1 MDMLIILTYT
11 AICIGIFKLF
21 KIPLNKWSVPT
32 AVLGGVVLLSTIMI
46 IMNYLHPYAKY
57 GKEVFATIPI
67 TPLVGGNIKSVDI
80 VPNVLVKKGD
90 VLFTLYNDEQSLALK
105 KAEAALEQA
114 KNQVLQ
120 NDQALLAATG
130 QVAKADANKDRTET
144 TYFRYKEGHENGGE
158 SSPFTQQELDNR
170 REFYEGALA
179 SLESAQATER
189 QVRLLTESKISG
201 ENTQVAQLK
210 SARDKAQLDFD
221 RTFVRAP
228 VDGMPTQVALR
239 PGMRAGIVSMRP
251 VMSFIPTEKRRF
263 AARIWQNSL
272 LRLHKGLDAEV
283 ILDSVP
289 GHVFKGKVVE
299 ILPAMAEGEYQGQGV
314 LMASNRLSTHGFTVA
329 IIELEENLD
338 DYNLPRGVQ
347 GQAVAYNPKDDFL
360 HTSMVRKILL
370 RMMSWIKY
378 VYPMK

>member
-57 GKEVFATIPI
+57 GKDVFVSIPI
-67 TPLVGGNIKSVDI
+67 TPLVAGNIKSVDI
-80 VPNVLVKKGD
+80 VANVAVKKGD
-90 VLFTLYNDEQSLALK
+90 VLFTLYNDEQTIALE
-105 KAEAALEQA
+105 KAQAALAQA

-120 NDQALLAATG
+120 NDQALLAAIG
-130 QVAKADANKDRTET
+130 QVDKADANRDRTEI
-144 TYFRYKEGHENGGE
+144 TYKRYKEGHEKGGE

-170 REFYEGALA
+170 REFYEAALA
-179 SLESAQATER
+179 SLESAQAKER
-189 QVRLLTESKISG
+189 QVRLLTESKILG

-210 SARDKAQLDFD
+210 SVKDKAQLDFD
-221 RTFVRAP
+221 RTIVRAP
-228 VDGMPTQVALR
+228 VDGIPTQVALR
-239 PGMRAGIVSMRP
+239 PGMRAGILALRP
-251 VMSFIPTEKRRF
+251 VMSFIPIEKRRF

-289 GHVFKGKVVE
+289 GHVFKGKVVD

-314 LMASNRLSTHGFTVA
+314 LIASNRLATHGFTVA

-338 DYNLPRGVQ
+338 DYNLPRGLQ
-347 GQAVAYNPKDDFL
+347 GQAVAYNPEGDFL

>member
-11 AICIGIFKLF
+11 ALCVAIFKTF

-32 AVLGGVVLLSTIMI
+32 AVLGGVVLLSSIMI

-67 TPLVGGNIKSVDI
+67 TPLVAGNIKSVDVI
-80 VPNVLVKKGD
+80 PNIEVKKGD
-90 VLFTLYNDEQSLALK
+90 VLFTLYNEEQTIALE
-105 KAEAALEQA
+105 KAEAAVEQS

-120 NDQALLAATG
+120 NDQALLAAIG
-130 QVAKADANKDRTET
+130 QVAKADANRDRTHAS
-144 TYFRYKEGHENGGE
+144 YFRYMEGHLKGGK

-179 SLESAQATER
+179 SLDSAQATER
-189 QVRLLTESKISG
+189 KVRLLTESKILG

-210 SARDKAQLDFD
+210 AARNRAQLDLE

-239 PGMRAGIVSMRP
+239 PGMRAGILALRP

-272 LRLHKGLDAEV
+272 LRLEKGLDAEV
-283 ILDSVP
+283 ILDAVP

-299 ILPAMAEGEYQGQGV
+299 ILPAMAEGEYQGNGV
-314 LMASNRLSTHGFTVA
+314 LRGAGSLANHGFTIA

-338 DYNLPRGVQ
+338 DYNLPHGVQ
-347 GQAVAYNPKDDFL
+347 GQAVAFNPKGDFL
-360 HTSMVRKILL
+360 HTSMVRKILF

-378 VYPMK
+378 VYPIK

>member
-1 MDMLIILTYT
+1 
-11 AICIGIFKLF
+11 
-21 KIPLNKWSVPT
+21 
-32 AVLGGVVLLSTIMI
+32 MI
-46 IMNYLHPYAKY
+46 IMNYLHPYAKF

-67 TPLVGGNIKSVDI
+67 TPLVAGNIKSVDV

-90 VLFTLYNDEQSLALK
+90 VLFTLYNDEQTIALD
-105 KAEAALEQA
+105 KAKAALAQA

-120 NDQALLAATG
+120 NDQALLAAIG
-130 QVAKADANKDRTET
+130 QVAKAEANKERTEI
-144 TYFRYKEGHENGGE
+144 TYFRYQEGHAKGGE

-170 REFYEGALA
+170 KGFYESALA
-179 SLESAQATER
+179 NLASAQASER
-189 QVRLLTESKISG
+189 KVRLLTESKILG

-210 SARDKAQLDFD
+210 SAQDRAQLDYD

-239 PGMRAGIVSMRP
+239 PGMRAGILALRP

-272 LRLHKGLDAEV
+272 LRLHKGLEAEV
-283 ILDSVP
+283 ILDAVP
-289 GHVFKGKVVE
+289 GHVFKGKIVDV
-299 ILPAMAEGEYQGQGV
+299 LPAMAEGEYQGQGI
-314 LMASNRLSTHGFTVA
+314 LMGAGRLASHGFTVA

-347 GQAVAYNPKDDFL
+347 GQAVAYNPKGDFL

>member
-11 AICIGIFKLF
+11 AICVAIFKVF

-32 AVLGGVVLLSTIMI
+32 AALGGVVLLSSIMI

-67 TPLVGGNIKSVDI
+67 TPLVAGNIKSVDV

-90 VLFTLYNDEQSLALK
+90 ILFTLYNDEQSIALK
-105 KAEAALEQA
+105 KAEAALAQA

-120 NDQALLAATG
+120 NDQALLAAIG
-130 QVAKADANKDRTET
+130 QVDKADANRDRTKI
-144 TYFRYKEGHENGGE
+144 TYFRYKEGHDKGGE

-179 SLESAQATER
+179 NLASAQATER
-189 QVRLLTESKISG
+189 KVRLLTESKILG

-210 SARDKAQLDFD
+210 SARDKAQLDLD

-239 PGMRAGIVSMRP
+239 PGMRAGILALRP

-272 LRLHKGLDAEV
+272 LRLHKGLEAEV

-289 GHVFKGKVVE
+289 GHVFKGKVVD
-299 ILPAMAEGEYQGQGV
+299 ILPAMAEGEYQGQGI
-314 LMASNRLSTHGFTVA
+314 LMGAGRLGNHGFTIA
-329 IIELEENLD
+329 IVELEENLD

-347 GQAVAYNPKDDFL
+347 GQAVAYNPNGDFL

>member
-11 AICIGIFKLF
+11 ALCIAIFKIF

-32 AVLGGVVLLSTIMI
+32 AVLGGVVLLSSIMI

-57 GKEVFATIPI
+57 GKEVFASIPI
-67 TPLVGGNIKSVDI
+67 TPLVAGNIKSVD
-80 VPNVLVKKGD
+80 VVANVAVKKGD
-90 VLFTLYNDEQSLALK
+90 VLFTLYNDEQIIALK
-105 KAEAALEQA
+105 KAEAALAQA

-120 NDQALLAATG
+120 NDQALLAAIG
-130 QVAKADANKDRTET
+130 QVAKADANKDRTEI
-144 TYFRYKEGHENGGE
+144 TYIRYKEGHKKGGE

-179 SLESAQATER
+179 NLESAQATE
-189 QVRLLTESKISG
+189 QKVRLLTESKILG

-210 SARDKAQLDFD
+210 SARDKAQLDLD

-228 VDGMPTQVALR
+228 VDGIPTQMALR
-239 PGMRAGIVSMRP
+239 PGMRAGILALRP
-251 VMSFIPTEKRRF
+251 VMSFIPKEKRRF

-272 LRLHKGLDAEV
+272 LRLEKGLEAEV

-289 GHVFKGKVVE
+289 GHVFKGKVVD

-314 LMASNRLSTHGFTVA
+314 LMGAGRLGNHGFTIA
-329 IIELEENLD
+329 IVELEESLD

-347 GQAVAYNPKDDFL
+347 GQAVAYNPKGDFL

>member
-11 AICIGIFKLF
+11 AICVAIFKLF

-57 GKEVFATIPI
+57 GKEYFATIPI
-67 TPLVGGNIKSVDI
+67 TPLVAGNIKSVDVVSNI
-80 VPNVLVKKGD
+80 AVKKGD
-90 VLFTLYNDEQSLALK
+90 VLFTLYNDEQKIALA
-105 KAEAALEQA
+105 KAEAALAQA

-120 NDQALLAATG
+120 NDQALLAAIG
-130 QVAKADANKDRTET
+130 QVAKADANKDRTEI
-144 TYFRYKEGHENGGE
+144 TYFRYKEGHEKGGE

-179 SLESAQATER
+179 SLESAQASER
-189 QVRLLTESKISG
+189 QVRLLTESKILG
-201 ENTQVAQLK
+201 ENTHVAQLK
-210 SARDKAQLDFD
+210 SAKDKAQLDFD
-221 RTFVRAP
+221 RTIVRAP
-228 VDGMPTQVALR
+228 VDGIPTQVGLR
-239 PGMRAGIVSMRP
+239 PGMRAGILAVRP
-251 VMSFIPTEKRRF
+251 VMSFIPIEKRRF

-272 LRLHKGLDAEV
+272 LRLQDGLEAEV
-283 ILDSVP
+283 ILDAVP
-289 GHVFKGKVVE
+289 GHVFKGKVVD
-299 ILPAMAEGEYQGQGV
+299 ILPAMAEGEMQGQGV
-314 LMASNRLSTHGFTVA
+314 LIASNRLATHGFTVA

-347 GQAVAYNPKDDFL
+347 GQAVAYNPKGDHL

>member
-67 TPLVGGNIKSVDI
+67 TPLVAGNIKSVDI

-90 VLFTLYNDEQSLALK
+90 VLFTLYNDEQTIALD
-105 KAEAALEQA
+105 KAKAALAQA

-120 NDQALLAATG
+120 NNESLLSAIA
-130 QVAKADANKDRTET
+130 QVAKADANKDRTEI
-144 TYFRYKEGHENGGE
+144 TYFRYREGHAKGGE
-158 SSPFTQQELDNR
+158 SSPFTQQELDNK

-179 SLESAQATER
+179 SLESAQAAER
-189 QVRLLTESKISG
+189 KVRLLTESKILG

-210 SARDKAQLDFD
+210 SAKDKAQLDFD

-228 VDGMPTQVALR
+228 VDGTPTQVALR
-239 PGMRAGIVSMRP
+239 PGMRAGILALRP
-251 VMSFIPTEKRRF
+251 VMSFIPSEKRRF

-272 LRLHKGLDAEV
+272 LRLHKGLEAEV

-289 GHVFKGKVVE
+289 GHVFMGKVVE

-314 LMASNRLSTHGFTVA
+314 LMGAGRLANHGFTMA
-329 IIELEENLD
+329 IIELDENLD

-347 GQAVAYNPKDDFL
+347 GQAVAYNPKGDFL

>member
-11 AICIGIFKLF
+11 AICVAIFKLF

-57 GKEVFATIPI
+57 GKEAFATIPI
-67 TPLVGGNIKSVDI
+67 TPLVAGNIKSVDV

-90 VLFTLYNDEQSLALK
+90 VLFTLYNEEQTITLA

-114 KNQVLQ
+114 RNQVLQ
-120 NDQALLAATG
+120 NNESLLAAIG
-130 QVAKADANKDRTET
+130 QVDKADANKDRTEI
-144 TYFRYKEGHENGGE
+144 TYFRYKEGHAKGGE
-158 SSPFTQQELDNR
+158 SSPFTQQELDNK

-189 QVRLLTESKISG
+189 KVRLLTESKILG
-201 ENTQVAQLK
+201 ENTQVAQLQ
-210 SARDKAQLDFD
+210 SAKDKAQLDYD
-221 RTFVRAP
+221 RTIVRAP
-228 VDGMPTQVALR
+228 VDGIPTQVALR
-239 PGMRAGIVSMRP
+239 PGMRAGILALRP
-251 VMSFIPTEKRRF
+251 VMSFIPIEKRRF
-263 AARIWQNSL
+263 AARVWQNSL
-272 LRLHKGLDAEV
+272 LRLEDGLEAEV
-283 ILDSVP
+283 ILDAVP
-289 GHVFKGKVVE
+289 GHVFKGKVVD
-299 ILPAMAEGEYQGQGV
+299 ILPAMAEGEFQGQGV
-314 LMASNRLSTHGFTVA
+314 LIASNRLATHGFTVA

-347 GQAVAYNPKDDFL
+347 GQAVAYNPKGDFL

>member
-32 AVLGGVVLLSTIMI
+32 AVLGGVALLSTIMI
-46 IMNYLHPYAKY
+46 IMNYLHPYAKF
-57 GKEVFATIPI
+57 GKEVFASIPI
-67 TPLVGGNIKSVDI
+67 TPLVAGNIKTVNV

-90 VLFTLYNDEQSLALK
+90 VLFTLYNDEQKLSLE
-105 KAEAALEQA
+105 KAEAALAQA

-120 NDQALLAATG
+120 NDQALLAAIG
-130 QVAKADANKDRTET
+130 QVAKADANKDRTHAS
-144 TYFRYKEGHENGGE
+144 YLRYMDGHLKAGE

-170 REFYEGALA
+170 REFYEAALA

-189 QVRLLTESKISG
+189 KVRLLTESKILG
-201 ENTQVAQLK
+201 QNTQVAQLK

-221 RTFVRAP
+221 RTLVRAP

-239 PGMRAGIVSMRP
+239 PGMRAGLLALRP

-289 GHVFKGKVVE
+289 GHVFKGKVVD
-299 ILPAMAEGEYQGQGV
+299 ILPAMAEGEYQGNGV
-314 LMASNRLSTHGFTVA
+314 LLGAGRLASHGFTIAV
-329 IIELEENLD
+329 IELDENLD

-347 GQAVAYNPKDDFL
+347 GQAVAYNPKGDFL

>member
-11 AICIGIFKLF
+11 AICVAIFKLF

-57 GKEVFATIPI
+57 GKEYFATIPI
-67 TPLVGGNIKSVDI
+67 TPLVAGNIKSVD
-80 VPNVLVKKGD
+80 VVSNVLVKKGD
-90 VLFTLYNDEQSLALK
+90 VLFTLYNEEQTITLA
-105 KAEAALEQA
+105 KAEAALAQA

-120 NDQALLAATG
+120 NNESLLAAIA
-130 QVAKADANKDRTET
+130 QVDKADANKDRTEV
-144 TYFRYKEGHENGGE
+144 TYFRYKEGHAKGGE
-158 SSPFTQQELDNR
+158 SSPFTQQELDNK

-179 SLESAQATER
+179 SLKSAQATER
-189 QVRLLTESKISG
+189 KVRLLTESKILG
-201 ENTQVAQLK
+201 ENTQVAQLQ
-210 SARDKAQLDFD
+210 SAKDKAQLDYD
-221 RTFVRAP
+221 RTIVRAP
-228 VDGMPTQVALR
+228 VDGIPTQVALR
-239 PGMRAGIVSMRP
+239 PGMRAGILAVRP
-251 VMSFIPTEKRRF
+251 VMSFIPIEKRRF

-272 LRLHKGLDAEV
+272 LRLHKGLEAEV
-283 ILDSVP
+283 ILDAVP
-289 GHVFKGKVVE
+289 GHVFKGKVVD
-299 ILPAMAEGEYQGQGV
+299 ILPAMAEGEFQGQGV
-314 LMASNRLSTHGFTVA
+314 LIASNRLATHGFTVA

-347 GQAVAYNPKDDFL
+347 GQAVAYNPKGDFL

>member
-11 AICIGIFKLF
+11 ALCVAIFKMF

-32 AVLGGVVLLSTIMI
+32 AVLGGVVLLSSIMI

-67 TPLVGGNIKSVDI
+67 TPLVAGNIKSVDVI
-80 VPNVLVKKGD
+80 ANIEVKKGD
-90 VLFTLYNDEQSLALK
+90 VLFTLYNEEQTIALE
-105 KAEAALEQA
+105 KAEAALAQA

-120 NDQALLAATG
+120 NDQALLAAIG
-130 QVAKADANKDRTET
+130 QVAKADANRDRTHAS
-144 TYFRYKEGHENGGE
+144 YFRYMEGHLKAGA

-179 SLESAQATER
+179 NLDSAKATQR
-189 QVRLLTESKISG
+189 KVRLLTESKILG

-210 SARDKAQLDFD
+210 AVKNKAQLDFE

-239 PGMRAGIVSMRP
+239 PGMRAGILALRP

-272 LRLHKGLDAEV
+272 LRLKKGLDAEV
-283 ILDSVP
+283 ILDAVP

-299 ILPAMAEGEYQGQGV
+299 ILPAMAEGEYQGNGV
-314 LMASNRLSTHGFTVA
+314 LIGAGSLAKHGFTIA

-347 GQAVAYNPKDDFL
+347 GQAVAFNPKGDFL

-378 VYPMK
+378 VYPIK